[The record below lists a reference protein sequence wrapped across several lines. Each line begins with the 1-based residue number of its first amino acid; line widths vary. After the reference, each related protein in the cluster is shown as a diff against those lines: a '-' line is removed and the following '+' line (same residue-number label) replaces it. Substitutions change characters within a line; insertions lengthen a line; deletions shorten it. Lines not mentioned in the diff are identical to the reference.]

1 MPETVGMVLDRLEQK
16 RVNGDEI
23 EIPLNGNSLDLLRA
37 VYRCSDLPLTTRMR
51 AAIAALNYELP
62 RLQVTAQ
69 ISENDIATVLD
80 RRIKRLQE
88 MRLLEA
94 NGNKVVGAEVE
105 AEPVEPEPIE
115 VKPPT
120 PSQRYRIYS
129 RFNRRF

>member
-23 EIPLNGNSLDLLRA
+23 EIPPNGNSLDLLQA
-37 VYRCSDLPLTTRMR
+37 VYRRSDLPLTTRMR

-69 ISENDIATVLD
+69 ITEHDIATVLD
-80 RRIKRLQE
+80 RRIAHYQELQ
-88 MRLLEA
+88 RA
-94 NGNKVVGAEVE
+94 NGSRQTNKLIE
-105 AEPVEPEPIE
+105 AEPVEGEPIE

-120 PSQRYRIYS
+120 PTSRYRVYS